1 MDYSFREVMDAMK
14 RFIKMQNVS
23 GSMFAESSFWQLM
36 NQTEE
41 FESKIMEWAKEH
53 PEPKKKT
60 WGEVLSELGLLNRHQ
75 LNNVDVF
82 HITKELELRKE
93 VPDEILSVIEDYLKN
108 NEDRYL

>member
-1 MDYSFREVMDAMK
+1 MEYSFREVMDAMR
-14 RFIKMQNVS
+14 RFVKVNNVS
-23 GSMFAESSFWQLM
+23 GSIFAETSFCQMM

-41 FESKIMEWAKEH
+41 FEAKIMEWAKEH

-75 LNNVDVF
+75 VNDVDAF

-93 VPDEILSVIEDYLKN
+93 VPDEILTAIEQYLKN
-108 NEDRYL
+108 NKEKN